1 MINIAGIIA
10 CQIACNTASQ
20 IAARNMRYE
29 IERQNREREEAEKRK
44 KEKV

>member
-10 CQIACNTASQ
+10 CQACNTALQ

-29 IERQNREREEAEKRK
+29 IERQNKEREEAEKRK